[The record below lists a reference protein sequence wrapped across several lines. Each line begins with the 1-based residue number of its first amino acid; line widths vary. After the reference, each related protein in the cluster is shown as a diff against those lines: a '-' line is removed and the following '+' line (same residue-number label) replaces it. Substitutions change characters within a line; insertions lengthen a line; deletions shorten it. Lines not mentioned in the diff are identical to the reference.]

1 MKNLFKSCKDM
12 ILTILVMIFLMNFVF
27 INAYIPSGSMENTIM
42 TGDRVFGVRFLK
54 NYDRGDIVIFK
65 DPDGGGYYLIKRII
79 GLPGETVE
87 IRDGKVYVNKT
98 KLDEPYL
105 KEEMTKEEEFSIT
118 LPEDGYFVM
127 GDNRNDSYD
136 ARYWEHKIV
145 FEDNIAGKALFRYWP
160 INQMKKL

>member
-1 MKNLFKSCKDM
+1 MTKVLKSCREV
-12 ILTILVMIFLMNFVF
+12 ILTVLVMVFLMNFVF

-65 DPDGGGYYLIKRII
+65 DPDGGGHYLIKRII
-79 GLPGETVE
+79 GLPGETVTIQDGTVYINE
-87 IRDGKVYVNKT
+87 IR
-98 KLDEPYL
+98 LDEPYL
-105 KEEMTKEEEFSIT
+105 KEEMATEETFSIA

-127 GDNRNDSYD
+127 GDNRNHSYD

-145 FEDNIAGKALFRYWP
+145 YGDEIAGQALFRYWP
-160 INQMKKL
+160 LNQMKSL

>member
-1 MKNLFKSCKDM
+1 MKNLLKSCRDI
-12 ILTILVMIFLMNFVF
+12 ILTVFVMIFLMNFVF

-54 NYDRGDIVIFK
+54 QYDRGDIVIFR
-65 DPDGGGYYLIKRII
+65 DPDGGNYYLIKRII

-87 IRDGKVYVNKT
+87 ISDGMVYVNGIR
-98 KLDEPYL
+98 LDEPYL
-105 KEEMTKEEEFSIT
+105 KEKMAGEEKFSIT

-136 ARYWEHKIV
+136 ARYWEHKVV
-145 FEDNIAGKALFRYWP
+145 FGEEIAGKALFRYWP
-160 INQMKKL
+160 FHQMKML

>member
-1 MKNLFKSCKDM
+1 M

-65 DPDGGGYYLIKRII
+65 DPDGRDYYLIKRII

-87 IRDGKVYVNKT
+87 IRDGKVYVNGT
-98 KLDEPYL
+98 KLDEPCLLY
-105 KEEMTKEEEFSIT
+105 TS
-118 LPEDGYFVM
+118 PSP
-127 GDNRNDSYD
+127 RDS
-136 ARYWEHKIV
+136 
-145 FEDNIAGKALFRYWP
+145 
-160 INQMKKL
+160 

>member
-1 MKNLFKSCKDM
+1 M

-65 DPDGGGYYLIKRII
+65 DPDGRDYYLIKRII

-87 IRDGKVYVNKT
+87 IRDGKVDVNGT

-145 FEDNIAGKALFRYWP
+145 FEDDIAGKALFRYWP